1 MIEVTNL
8 VKYYGNKKAVNDI
21 SFAINEG
28 ELVGFL
34 GPNGAGKTTTMN
46 VLTGYLSATS
56 GSAKINGIDIL
67 ENPIA
72 AKRHIGYLPEQ
83 PPLYMDMTVNE
94 YLDFICDLK
103 GVKERR
109 KQHVSDICELAGITH
124 VYKRMVRNLS
134 KGYKQR
140 VGLAQALIGNPEV
153 LILDEPTVGLDPIQ
167 IIEIRNVIKD
177 LGKKRTV
184 ILSSHILPEVQAIC
198 ERVLVINHGKI
209 IANDTPANL
218 SLYVDTDRKMQ
229 IRVAGPQD
237 KVQPILS
244 RIPEMERV
252 IFEGTLENDTCDF
265 ILEPK
270 GKVDIRKL
278 VFNALA
284 HAGYPILMFTPV
296 SASLEDI
303 FIKLTAEKSGK

>member
-8 VKYYGNKKAVNDI
+8 VKHYGNKKAVNDI

-103 GVKERR
+103 GVKEHRR
-109 KQHVSDICELAGITH
+109 QHVSDICELSGITH

-134 KGYKQR
+134 KGYK
-140 VGLAQALIGNPEV
+140 
-153 LILDEPTVGLDPIQ
+153 
-167 IIEIRNVIKD
+167 
-177 LGKKRTV
+177 
-184 ILSSHILPEVQAIC
+184 
-198 ERVLVINHGKI
+198 
-209 IANDTPANL
+209 
-218 SLYVDTDRKMQ
+218 
-229 IRVAGPQD
+229 
-237 KVQPILS
+237 
-244 RIPEMERV
+244 
-252 IFEGTLENDTCDF
+252 
-265 ILEPK
+265 
-270 GKVDIRKL
+270 
-278 VFNALA
+278 
-284 HAGYPILMFTPV
+284 PV
-296 SASLEDI
+296 SYTHLSTPE
-303 FIKLTAEKSGK
+303 F